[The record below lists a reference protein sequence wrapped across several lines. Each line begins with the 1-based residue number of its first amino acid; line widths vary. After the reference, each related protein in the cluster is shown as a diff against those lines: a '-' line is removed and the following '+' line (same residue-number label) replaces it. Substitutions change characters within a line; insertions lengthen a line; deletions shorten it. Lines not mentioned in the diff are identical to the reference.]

1 MNPRPAHG
9 ARLKLTVLAALAGVA
24 MTLPGA
30 ATRAA
35 DAPKDPAVPVDVAR
49 REGLPRKVLL
59 GTVVCG
65 PAFFALPLEARL
77 ARMDETVDRIAAQ
90 AASEYPGK
98 RLDLVVLPE
107 AYLERPGDTVSAQAV
122 KLADIRDRIGACALR
137 HGCYLVVPAILA
149 ESAPSRYS
157 NTALLVD
164 RSGSV
169 AGIYRKVHP
178 VAPQGSDDIE
188 TGTTPGGSFPVFD
201 CDFGRLGIQIC
212 FDMLYPDGWAALA
225 RQGAEIV
232 ALPSASP
239 QTTYPS
245 VYALEHRYYVVS
257 AVPRDHAAVYSPVGI
272 IEKEATQEGTMVD
285 EIDLSYALLHWEA
298 VLEEGQAFRRAFGDR
313 AGFHYYRDQDTGI
326 FWSND
331 PGMPIAR
338 MTAKLGLVE
347 VDANADRVRA
357 LQDKAR
363 GGPPVLP

>member
-1 MNPRPAHG
+1 MNPRPASG
-9 ARLKLTVLAALAGVA
+9 VGLKCSLLAALAA
-24 MTLPGA
+24 AAITLPGA
-30 ATRAA
+30 VSRAA
-35 DAPKDPAVPVDVAR
+35 DTSKDLAVPVEVAR

-65 PAFFALPLEARL
+65 ADFFTLPLEARL
-77 ARMDETVDRIAAQ
+77 ARMDETVDRISAQ

-107 AYLERPGDTVSAQAV
+107 AYLEHPGDTVSAQAV
-122 KLADIRDRIGACALR
+122 KLADIQDRIGACARR

-149 ESAPSRYS
+149 ESDPSRFS
-157 NTALLVD
+157 NTALLID

-178 VAPQGSDDIE
+178 VAPQGSDVVE

-201 CDFGRLGIQIC
+201 CDFGRVGIQIC

-225 RQGAEIV
+225 RQGAEVV

-257 AVPRDHAAVYSPVGI
+257 AVPRDHAAVYSPVGL

-285 EIDLSYALLHWEA
+285 EIDLSYALIHWEA
-298 VLEEGQAFRRAFGDR
+298 VLGEGGAFRRAFGDR

-331 PGMPIAR
+331 PAMPISR
-338 MTAKLGLVE
+338 MIAKLGLIEVE
-347 VDANADRVRA
+347 TNSDRVRA

-363 GGPPVLP
+363 GGPPVSP